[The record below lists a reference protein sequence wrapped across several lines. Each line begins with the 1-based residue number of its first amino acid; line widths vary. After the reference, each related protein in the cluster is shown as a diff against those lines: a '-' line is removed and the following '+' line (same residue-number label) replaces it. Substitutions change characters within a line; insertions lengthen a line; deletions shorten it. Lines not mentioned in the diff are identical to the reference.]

1 MKRFFTTLIVL
12 VFVTAAA
19 VAGVGYYRNWFNV
32 DTQNNNGQ
40 SEITLKVDK
49 NKIKDD
55 ANKTVETTRQAVEN
69 AKKNAKELLN
79 RETVKGSLTAVAN
92 DTITVTP
99 KEGEPLTIRIVEQ
112 TILKENDRKISMS
125 DLTSGQIVEV
135 IYVTEE
141 DTNVART
148 VTVITK

>member
-19 VAGVGYYRNWFNV
+19 VAEVGYYRNWFNV

-92 DTITVTP
+92 DTITITP